1 MATIDL
7 ARLNEADALIQ
18 EIVRDMGL
26 DPLPQEFDV
35 VPDQKMLEMMAYGL
49 PVNFSHWSFGRNFEI
64 ERTKY
69 EHGYGVPYEV
79 VFNSDPVRAYI
90 MQTNPFVIQV
100 LVMAHVYAHNDFMKA
115 NRHFQL
121 TRRDMITSASEAA
134 ARFRQYEEDYGLEAV
149 EKLIDAALAIQWNID
164 PDSQTHPESEAETR
178 ERLYGWAKTAPA
190 PRGAFED
197 LLPPQRDLSTAEKRE
212 LRLRTPP
219 EPTVE
224 LLGYIVEHSPRP
236 LAEWEKDVLSAVR
249 GQSEYFMP
257 YRRTKIMNEGWATY
271 WHERIMQ
278 RLFADKFLD
287 SEAHGIFNL
296 YNARVKAHNPRSL
309 NPYLLGHALY
319 CDIEER
325 WNKGRFG
332 REYEEVRTAKER
344 EDWDRG
350 LRKGREKIF
359 DVRRTYMDWFFVDEF
374 LTPELVDRLQL
385 YLYVEHEREEVY
397 ETVVEETDWHVV
409 KRLLVQNMMNWGV
422 PRIMLLDG
430 NYQGSLQLYLRHTYE
445 GLPLDEEYCRK
456 TLEHLFALWGRPVY
470 LETREPHDGSTRGKL
485 YVVDN
490 AGIHVRTD

>member
-1 MATIDL
+1 MAAVDL
-7 ARLNEADALIQ
+7 ARLNEADARIQ
-18 EIVRDMGL
+18 RIAREMGL
-26 DPLPQEFDV
+26 DFLPQEFDI

-69 EHGYGVPYEV
+69 EHGFGVPYEV

-134 ARFRQYEEDYGLEAV
+134 GRFRQYEEDYGLEAV
-149 EKLIDAALAIQWNID
+149 EKLIDAALAIQWNVD
-164 PDSQTHPESEAETR
+164 PDAQTHPETEGEAR
-178 ERLYGWAKTAPA
+178 ERLYGWAKATP
-190 PRGAFED
+190 PRAAYED
-197 LLPPQRDLSTAEKRE
+197 LLPPRRDLSTAEKRE
-212 LRLRTPP
+212 LRQRTPP

-224 LLGYIVEHSPRP
+224 LLGYILEHSPRP
-236 LAEWEKDVLSAVR
+236 LAEWEKDVLGVVR
-249 GQSEYFMP
+249 TQSEYFMP
-257 YRRTKIMNEGWATY
+257 YRRTKIMNEGWATF

-278 RLFADKFLD
+278 RLFAERFLD
-287 SEAHGIFNL
+287 AEAHGIYNL
-296 YNARVKAHNPRSL
+296 YNARVKSHNPRQL
-309 NPYLLGHALY
+309 NPYLLGHALF
-319 CDIEER
+319 CDIEDR

-332 REYEEVRTAKER
+332 REFAEVSTEAER
-344 EDWDRG
+344 ESWDRHLGQG
-350 LRKGREKIF
+350 LAKIF

-374 LTPELVDRLQL
+374 LTAELIDRLKL
-385 YLYVEHEREEVY
+385 YLFVEHEREEVY
-397 ETVVEETDWHVV
+397 ETVVEETDWRVV

-422 PRIMLLDG
+422 PRIMLVDG

-445 GLPLDEEYCRK
+445 GLPLDEEYARK
-456 TLEHLFALWGRPVY
+456 TLEHIFALWGRPVY

-485 YVVDN
+485 LVVDN